1 MPYIFPYRRREFW
14 MQRLNI
20 LWLNSSVSDTGILIR
35 KCIVV
40 IPLWLGLFSFCE
52 AQADFEGA
60 WEAYQ
65 NGEYNFAV
73 REFLWCAEKGN
84 DLCQLYLADIYYYG
98 HGTIVRRDKAT
109 YWYTKSAKQKNADA
123 AQRLFALY
131 SRTRSIPGSNV
142 KAYMWFKIA
151 KVLGKNLSLKK
162 ESQLIAR
169 MSDMEIDEA
178 QRLAAEWWIKYE

>member
-1 MPYIFPYRRREFW
+1 MKDNDFEGAVLCRTSLPTGVEEFW
-14 MQRLNI
+14 MQRVNVLCAKF
-20 LWLNSSVSDTGILIR
+20 SVSSIGILIR
-35 KCIVV
+35 KCTVV
-40 IPLWLGLFSFCE
+40 ISLWLGLFNFSE
-52 AQADFEGA
+52 ARADFEGA

-123 AQRLFALY
+123 AQRLFA
-131 SRTRSIPGSNV
+131 IVFQNAVHP
-142 KAYMWFKIA
+142 W
-151 KVLGKNLSLKK
+151 
-162 ESQLIAR
+162 
-169 MSDMEIDEA
+169 
-178 QRLAAEWWIKYE
+178 